1 MYIISYFIFTHTSG
15 SSDIA
20 PCPTGVL
27 LYGRPGTGK
36 TLTAKAIAKGDG
48 CFFAHF
54 MYCYKCQTNILIEK
68 EVVFILAFF
77 LFIFLS
83 VNPTLFEIF
92 FSCPSPM
99 HICYHHLRSR
109 ECAIL

>member
-1 MYIISYFIFTHTSG
+1 MYIINYLVLVIYCYVYNQPSFFTHTTG

-48 CFFAHF
+48 PDAFLLTLCVVINVG
-54 MYCYKCQTNILIEK
+54 QIL
-68 EVVFILAFF
+68 
-77 LFIFLS
+77 
-83 VNPTLFEIF
+83 
-92 FSCPSPM
+92 
-99 HICYHHLRSR
+99 
-109 ECAIL
+109 

>member
-1 MYIISYFIFTHTSG
+1 MYIISYFIFTNTTG

-48 CFFAHF
+48 CFLAPF
-54 MYCYKCQTNILIEK
+54 MCCYKCQTIILIEK

-77 LFIFLS
+77 LFIFLF
-83 VNPTLFEIF
+83 VYPTLFKIY
-92 FSCPSPM
+92 FS
-99 HICYHHLRSR
+99 
-109 ECAIL
+109 